1 MYKQCLIQLVKSGAF
16 SVIWLAVKEA
26 VQDSI
31 VNVDYKAFNI
41 NGEAKILEVYNSFFV
56 MFVLLSTQ
64 SIITSLQ

>member
-26 VQDSI
+26 IQGNI

-41 NGEAKILEVYNSFFV
+41 NGKAKILEVYN
-56 MFVLLSTQ
+56 
-64 SIITSLQ
+64 ITIK